1 MTEFPMNLSNSK
13 NEWPCN
19 YLNRLF
25 SSNTIKINSIMSEG
39 NKIVFKKPYSI
50 TFSKNDDGF
59 YAVDDYLDIQCFGGS
74 INDLKEDLIDELTE
88 IFNGYVKID
97 KNELDKSGLVLR
109 NKFKSMIK

>member
-25 SSNTIKINSIMSEG
+25 SSNTIK
-39 NKIVFKKPYSI
+39 
-50 TFSKNDDGF
+50 FSKNDDGF
-59 YAVDDYLDIQCFGGS
+59 YADDDYLDIHCFGGS